1 MKIFFAFFILV
12 AILYQNKVQSQ
23 LLNHLEKIP
32 HETEARD
39 TTNDVDQYEEKQQPE
54 NDDIAMKFMR
64 NVFLHLARHP
74 NDNNIAI
81 VKALIKILIYQK
93 QQEEKT
99 TNFWNLRHG

>member
-1 MKIFFAFFILV
+1 MKIFIAFFILV
-12 AILYQNKVQSQ
+12 AISYQNKVESQ
-23 LLNHLEKIP
+23 LLNHLGKIP
-32 HETEARD
+32 HETDAHD
-39 TTNDVDQYEEKQQPE
+39 TTNVVDQYEEKQPE
-54 NDDIAMKFMR
+54 NDEVAMKFMR
-64 NVFLHLARHP
+64 NIFLHLARHP